1 MKVNFLEDNM
11 LGNDYMAEQLIV
23 GTIVLNKKWL
33 IEIVLKSKCC
43 SWKKNALD
51 LESLGRE

>member
-23 GTIVLNKKWL
+23 STIVLNKK
-33 IEIVLKSKCC
+33 
-43 SWKKNALD
+43 
-51 LESLGRE
+51 